1 MQVGAKALDNRGRM
15 ATASFFN
22 GKLCDQLHGN
32 DRPLLGMK
40 GSMSEDIRVFTT
52 TPNKRCVLINRHGSK
67 G

>member
-1 MQVGAKALDNRGRM
+1 M
-15 ATASFFN
+15 ATASFFD

-40 GSMSEDIRVFTT
+40 GSMSENIRVFTT
-52 TPNKRCVLINRHGSK
+52 TPNKRSVLINRHGSK